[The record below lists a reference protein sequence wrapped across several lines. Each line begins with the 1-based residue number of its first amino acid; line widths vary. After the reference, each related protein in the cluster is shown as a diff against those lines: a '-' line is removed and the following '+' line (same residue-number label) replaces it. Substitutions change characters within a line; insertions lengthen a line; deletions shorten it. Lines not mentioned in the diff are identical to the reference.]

1 MPPKEIS
8 RGELKARGGFELAGG
23 PRPGVEEIPSPA
35 VRREQQRVGALPVR
49 VAVESRVGQ
58 RHAEEC
64 AGRKAVY
71 VREACGS
78 AFAVVVRRSGLGN
91 QRGDVGE
98 LRSLREYVQ
107 RHRHDLL
114 RRNDRL
120 QRAVRI
126 ESLLLD
132 FVARPGQPAHRIP
145 DNIVFKDFG
154 ESYFIAEQR
163 TAKDDARRGPRNAD
177 EVVVLPAK
185 ADIEVPHAELPTFW
199 RRHGFHDRQPTG
211 EPSVFGGV
219 RSLVDADRLHRIEGN
234 RYRKRTCD
242 WLRHFGV
249 IHYEHGLIFACP
261 AEIQFSFRRAD
272 DPGSQRQR
280 RFEVLFGE
288 GQSIELFFAELRS
301 GGIGGSREWLNLRLH
316 LDFLRDLGQ
325 LY

>member
-49 VAVESRVGQ
+49 VAVESRVSQ

-98 LRSLREYVQ
+98 LRSRREYVQ
-107 RHRHDLL
+107 RHRNDLPG
-114 RRNDRL
+114 RNDGL
-120 QRAVRI
+120 QRTVRI

-132 FVARPGQPAHRIP
+132 FVARPGQPAHRIAY
-145 DNIVFKDFG
+145 DIVFEDFG

-177 EVVVLPAK
+177 KVVVLPAK
-185 ADIEVPHAELPTFW
+185 ADIKVSHAELPTFR
-199 RRHGFHDRQPTG
+199 RRHGFHHRQPTG

-219 RSLVDADRLHRIEGN
+219 RSPVDADRLHGIEGN
-234 RYRKRTCD
+234 RYRKRARD

-249 IHYEHGLIFACP
+249 IHYEPRLTFAP
-261 AEIQFSFRRAD
+261 PPEIQFAFRLTDTPA
-272 DPGSQRQR
+272 GQGQR
-280 RFEVLFGE
+280 RLEVP
-288 GQSIELFFAELRS
+288 
-301 GGIGGSREWLNLRLH
+301 
-316 LDFLRDLGQ
+316 
-325 LY
+325 